1 MNKLILVLFC
11 FLGSWAQAQTV
22 GFVAEFVMNPVG
34 NFKGKATEVKGEA
47 QIKGDEVT
55 AKNISVNLTKMTT
68 DREMRDK
75 HAKDYLEVT
84 KYPEAV
90 LVEGHGKGGKGT
102 GTLRLHGVEKP
113 ISGTYEIKGNFVI
126 AKFTIKLSDF
136 KIEGINYKGVGVEDE
151 VKVEFTAKASPA
163 KPAAAAPAKPAVKK

>member
-1 MNKLILVLFC
+1 MNKMFFVIFCLF
-11 FLGSWAQAQTV
+11 GTWAQAQTV
-22 GFVAEFVMNPVG
+22 GMVAEFVMNPVG
-34 NFKGKATEVKGEA
+34 NFKGKANDVKGEA

-55 AKNISVNLTKMTT
+55 AKNISVDLTKLTT
-68 DREMRDK
+68 EREMRDK

-90 LVEGHGKGGKGT
+90 LVEGKGKGGKGT

-151 VKVEFTAKASPA
+151 VKIEFTVKAVPA
-163 KPAAAAPAKPAVKK
+163 PAVKPAAAPAKK